1 MTNDKQSMKRRFKS
15 FRGIGLVIVAI
26 ALVFAFRMPAIA
38 QTPRHYDELT
48 FSAAPELKIPKYER
62 YQLSNGM
69 VVYLMEDHQ
78 FPLVGGTALMR
89 TGSRLEPAD
98 EVGLAEITGAVM
110 RTGGTQQHPADKL
123 DEILEQ
129 RAAIVETSIGTDSG
143 TASFNALS
151 EDIDMVFDLFA
162 EVIRYPAFAPDK
174 IELAK
179 TQQRGAI
186 ARRNDDPG
194 AIASREFQKLIY
206 GETSPYARIEEY
218 TTIDSISREDIVN
231 FYQTYVRPDRTIL
244 GIVGDFDP
252 AKMKAAI
259 EKAFRDWQ
267 PPSSKRDNAI
277 PPASQKYQGGVFLVD
292 RPQLT
297 QSNIRI
303 GHLGG
308 DFRNPDYPALS
319 VLNGVLNGFG
329 GRLFNDLRSR
339 QGLAYSVYGYWN
351 PQYDYP
357 GLFLAG
363 GQTKSETT
371 VPFVKSLLSEIERVR
386 TTPITEKELNY
397 AKDSILNSF
406 VFNFENPNQTL
417 SRLMRYEY
425 FGYPED
431 FIFQYQRAVKA
442 TTIQDVQRVAQKYL
456 QPDRIVT
463 LIVGNAQAIQP
474 PLSSLGG
481 EVKIVD
487 ISIPQP
493 TQSSRR
499 ATTKEN

>member
-1 MTNDKQSMKRRFKS
+1 MKKRFQS
-15 FRGIGLVIVAI
+15 FRAIGLVIVAI
-26 ALVFAFRMPAIA
+26 ALVFTFRMPAIA

-48 FSAAPELKIPKYER
+48 FSAAPTIKIPEYER

-69 VVYLMEDHQ
+69 VVYLMEDRQ
-78 FPLVGGTALMR
+78 FPLVSGTALIR
-89 TGSRLEPAD
+89 TGSRLEPPD
-98 EVGLAEITGAVM
+98 KVGLAAITGTVM

-129 RAAIVETSIGTDSG
+129 RAAIVETSIGMDSG

-151 EDIDMVFDLFA
+151 QDIDLVFDLFA
-162 EVIRYPAFAPDK
+162 EVIRYPAFASDK

-179 TQQRGAI
+179 TQRRGAI
-186 ARRNDDPG
+186 ARRNDDPR
-194 AIASREFQKLIY
+194 AIANREFQKLIY

-218 TTIDSISREDIVN
+218 ATIDRISREDIIN
-231 FYQTYVRPDRTIL
+231 FYQTYARPDRTIL

-252 AKMKAAI
+252 AQMKAAI
-259 EKAFRDWQ
+259 EKAFGDWQ
-267 PPSSKRDNAI
+267 PPSTKLDNAI
-277 PPASQKYQGGVFLVD
+277 PPASQKYQGGIFLVD

-339 QGLAYSVYGYWN
+339 QGLAYSVYGYWD
-351 PQYDYP
+351 PKYDYP
-357 GLFLAG
+357 GLFFAG

-456 QPDRIVT
+456 KPDRIVT

-474 PLSSLGG
+474 SLSSLGG

-493 TQSSRR
+493 VQSSRR

>member
-1 MTNDKQSMKRRFKS
+1 MTNDKQSMKKRFHS
-15 FRGIGLVIVAI
+15 FRAIGLVIVAI
-26 ALVFAFRMPAIA
+26 ALVFTFRMPAIA

-48 FSAAPELKIPKYER
+48 FSAAPEIKIPKYER

-78 FPLVGGTALMR
+78 FPLVSGTALIR
-89 TGSRLEPAD
+89 TGSRLEPLD
-98 EVGLAEITGAVM
+98 KVGLAAIAGTVM

-129 RAAIVETSIGTDSG
+129 RAAVVETSIGIDSG
-143 TASFNALS
+143 TASFNTLS

-179 TQQRGAI
+179 TQRRGAI

-194 AIASREFQKLIY
+194 AIANREFQKLIY

-218 TTIDSISREDIVN
+218 TTIDRISREDIIN
-231 FYQTYVRPDRTIL
+231 FYQTYIRPDRTIL

-259 EKAFRDWQ
+259 EKAFGDWQ
-267 PPSSKRDNAI
+267 PPATKLDNAI
-277 PPASQKYQGGVFLVD
+277 PPASQKYQGGIFLVD

-339 QGLAYSVYGYWN
+339 QGLAYSVYGYWD
-351 PQYDYP
+351 PKYDYP
-357 GLFLAG
+357 GLFFAG

-371 VPFVKSLLSEIERVR
+371 VPFVKSLLSEIEQVR

-474 PLSSLGG
+474 PLSNLGG

-493 TQSSRR
+493 AQSSRR
-499 ATTKEN
+499 ATTTEN